1 MKKINLLAAIMLMFN
16 GLSAQIAITNAY
28 FPVSGDTLKIAADQ
42 TPENVQVTPPGGPY
56 EWDYSSLSTTL
67 EQEVVF
73 RPAAEGTSFDDFQN
87 AELFVSTQAGG
98 ETYYNVSATSF
109 DVLGFNGPNPA
120 GFGFPTLFKFT
131 NPIPERH
138 APLNF
143 PAIFTSSSAVLVP
156 FSIADIPGGI
166 LDSLGVPFLP
176 DSLRIRVTTER
187 NDFVDAYGN
196 ITIPGGTYPALREK
210 RTEFR
215 ETRLDAKVPFLGW
228 QDITDLVLGGAGGGP
243 GGFGAG
249 LGKDTVITYVF
260 FSNGAKEAIAE
271 LTMDDSGTN
280 VQQASFK
287 NNGVINSTNSTPVAT
302 ASVQLSPNPA
312 VEEVK
317 FELKNFKAGN
327 YTLQLFSTEGRL
339 MSSQPLLLNGDQTVS
354 TNLSA
359 FSAGTYF
366 YRIADENN
374 RPLKT
379 GQLIKTNP

>member
-1 MKKINLLAAIMLMFN
+1 MKKFNLLAAIMLVLN
-16 GLSAQIAITNAY
+16 SLSAQIAITNAY
-28 FPVSGDTLKIAADQ
+28 FPASGDTLRIAADQ
-42 TPENVQVTPPGGPY
+42 APQNVQVTPPGGPY
-56 EWDYSSLSTTL
+56 EWDYSSLSAAL
-67 EQEVVF
+67 EQEIVF
-73 RPAAEGTSFDDFQN
+73 RPAAEGTVFDDFQT
-87 AELFVSTQAGG
+87 AELFTSTQGGG
-98 ETYYNVSATSF
+98 ETYYNISSTSF
-109 DVLGFNGPNPA
+109 EVLGFNGPNPA

-143 PAIFTSSSAVLVP
+143 PAIFNSSSAVLVP

-196 ITIPGGTYPALREK
+196 LSIPGGTYPVLREK

-228 QDITDLVLGGAGGGP
+228 QDITDLVLGGAGGG

-260 FSNGAKEAIAE
+260 FSNEAKEAIAE
-271 LTMDDSGTN
+271 LTMDDSGAN

-287 NNGVINSTNSTPVAT
+287 NNGVINSTSSSPSAT
-302 ASVQLSPNPA
+302 ATVQLSPNPA
-312 VEEVK
+312 TAQVK
-317 FELKNFKAGN
+317 FELKNFKPGN
-327 YTLQLFSTEGRL
+327 YTLQLFSTEGSL
-339 MSSQPLLLNGDQTVS
+339 MDSRILQLNDNHTVS
-354 TNLSA
+354 MDLSA
-359 FSAGTYF
+359 LSAGAYF
-366 YRIADENN
+366 YRIADEKN

-379 GQLIKTNP
+379 GQLIKVNP